1 MVVPI
6 MLANSTWPGVFCRV
20 ISSNLVEADLQFG
33 LFVEYAPSQAMSSHE
48 PVHDEEVV
56 GPSDRSFGVVFTVVF
71 SLVGLLP
78 LWRGAAPRWW
88 AVGVALVFGLLALF
102 GPRGLAPANRV
113 WLRIGLLLHR
123 IVNPVV
129 MGVVF
134 YLVVTPFGYVVRLGG
149 KGFF

>member
-1 MVVPI
+1 M
-6 MLANSTWPGVFCRV
+6 ST
-20 ISSNLVEADLQFG
+20 
-33 LFVEYAPSQAMSSHE
+33 HE

-56 GPSDRSFGVVFTVVF
+56 GPSNRSFGVVFTVIF

-88 AVGVALVFGLLALF
+88 AVGVALVFGLLALLW
-102 GPRGLAPANRV
+102 PRGLAPANRV

-134 YLVVTPFGYVVRLGG
+134 YLVVTPFGYMMRRRG
-149 KGFF
+149 KGFSELLRVDKGASTYWIAREHGSSPMNQQF

>member
-1 MVVPI
+1 V
-6 MLANSTWPGVFCRV
+6 ST
-20 ISSNLVEADLQFG
+20 
-33 LFVEYAPSQAMSSHE
+33 HE

-88 AVGVALVFGLLALF
+88 AVGVALVFGLLALLW
-102 GPRGLAPANRV
+102 PRGLAPANRV

-134 YLVVTPFGYVVRLGG
+134 YLVVTPFGYVMRLRG
-149 KGFF
+149 KGFSEQLRVDKGASTYWIARENGSSAMNQQF

>member
-1 MVVPI
+1 M
-6 MLANSTWPGVFCRV
+6 ST
-20 ISSNLVEADLQFG
+20 
-33 LFVEYAPSQAMSSHE
+33 HE

-56 GPSDRSFGVVFTVVF
+56 GPSDRSFGVVFTVIF

-88 AVGVALVFGLLALF
+88 AVGVALVFGLLALLW
-102 GPRGLAPANRV
+102 PRGLAPANRV

-134 YLVVTPFGYVVRLGG
+134 YLVVTPFGYMMRRRG
-149 KGFF
+149 KGFSELLRVDKGASTYWIARANGSSPMNQQF